1 MTTYKM
7 GDILLVNFVYSSSV
21 QSKKRPALVILDIND
36 ADIILAPI
44 TTKERKEA
52 GDYKLKDWNHS
63 GLLKE
68 SWVRLAKVACL
79 NKTNILCR
87 LGKLTDYD
95 KYVIS
100 EIWHKLYLL

>member
-1 MTTYKM
+1 M

-44 TTKERKEA
+44 TTKERP
-52 GDYKLKDWNHS
+52 
-63 GLLKE
+63 
-68 SWVRLAKVACL
+68 
-79 NKTNILCR
+79 
-87 LGKLTDYD
+87 GKLTDYD

-100 EIWHKLYLL
+100 EIWHKLYLFI